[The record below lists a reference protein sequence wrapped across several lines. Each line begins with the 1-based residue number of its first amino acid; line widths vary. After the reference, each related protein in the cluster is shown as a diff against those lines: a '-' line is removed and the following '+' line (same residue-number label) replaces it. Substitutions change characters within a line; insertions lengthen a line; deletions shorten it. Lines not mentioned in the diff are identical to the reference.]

1 MTSNLRHFFNI
12 MIIHACFNFVVLTI
26 YRSNRDVNNNNDKPE
41 RENIFS
47 FDLPSCLLGVIMSLL
62 MLKDKIRAS
71 TVCKKWLEAAK
82 SVRVVHKHQWFV
94 SIPTFG
100 NSINLFDPL
109 ERKKYT
115 LNLPEKGVTDVA
127 YSKDG
132 WLLMRRSSFVEFFF
146 FNPYSRELISLPDNE
161 LPYKAIAFSSAPTS
175 ETCTLVTLN
184 RISEYIVAISTCYP
198 GATEWITKKFHCYLA
213 FGPNVHSNLVCVNDR
228 FYCFTSRGVLF
239 EFDPA
244 SRTLSHQAWDDVRFP
259 EIHNNEWSYLP
270 KELYLMEQ
278 KGELIL
284 MYTYGAEKPV
294 VYKLVSSKWEE
305 MSSTLDGLTIFA
317 SMYSS
322 ETRMDVLGMKNSV
335 YFPKYGLRNNMQC
348 VSYSYNDARYYP
360 GLPER
365 RLLCPVD
372 SLWIDPPPFL
382 K

>member
-1 MTSNLRHFFNI
+1 
-12 MIIHACFNFVVLTI
+12 
-26 YRSNRDVNNNNDKPE
+26 
-41 RENIFS
+41 
-47 FDLPSCLLGVIMSLL
+47 MSLL

-71 TVCKKWLEAAK
+71 TVCKKWREAAK
-82 SVRVVHKHQWFV
+82 SVRVFHKHQWFV

-161 LPYKAIAFSSAPTS
+161 LPYQAIAFSSAPTS

-184 RISEYIVAISTCYP
+184 RISECIVAISTCYP
-198 GATEWITKKFHCYLA
+198 GATEWITKKFHFYLA

-228 FYCFTSRGVLF
+228 FYCFTSGGVLF

-294 VYKLVSSKWEE
+294 MYKLVSSKWEE

-360 GLPER
+360 GQPER

-382 K
+382 M

>member
-1 MTSNLRHFFNI
+1 
-12 MIIHACFNFVVLTI
+12 
-26 YRSNRDVNNNNDKPE
+26 
-41 RENIFS
+41 
-47 FDLPSCLLGVIMSLL
+47 MSLL

-71 TVCKKWLEAAK
+71 AVCKKWREAAK

-109 ERKKYT
+109 ERQKYT

-161 LPYKAIAFSSAPTS
+161 LPYQAIAFSSAPTS

-184 RISEYIVAISTCYP
+184 
-198 GATEWITKKFHCYLA
+198 
-213 FGPNVHSNLVCVNDR
+213 
-228 FYCFTSRGVLF
+228 
-239 EFDPA
+239 
-244 SRTLSHQAWDDVRFP
+244 Q
-259 EIHNNEWSYLP
+259 IHNNEWSYLP

-360 GLPER
+360 GQPER

-372 SLWIDPPPFL
+372 SLWINPPPFL